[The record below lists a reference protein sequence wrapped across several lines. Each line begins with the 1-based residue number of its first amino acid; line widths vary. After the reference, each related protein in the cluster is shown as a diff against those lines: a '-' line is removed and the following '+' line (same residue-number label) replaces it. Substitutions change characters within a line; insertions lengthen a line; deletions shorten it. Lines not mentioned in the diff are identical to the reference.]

1 MRSTFIT
8 PVSST
13 YGAPMGR
20 HTGPEFLDVD
30 AGKVYLSKIPLDNG
44 GYDKGGAYWGLG
56 EALWETSDQDSN
68 GFIFRAR
75 DRARARAHILDMFEG
90 ATFYR

>member
-8 PVSST
+8 PVSSK

-20 HTGPEFLDVD
+20 YTGPEYLDVD
-30 AGKVYLSKIPLDNG
+30 AGKIYLCIVPLDNG

-56 EALWETSDQDSN
+56 EALWATMDQDGN
-68 GFIFRAR
+68 GFIFR
-75 DRARARAHILDMFEG
+75 DRAEAKAYILSMFEG
-90 ATFYR
+90 ARFYR